1 MPRCP
6 SRHPPPQIRSY
17 TPPKPYSLPPT
28 FALPLPPT
36 SPQRVAR
43 GARTSSS
50 IPDNPAAVLKAR
62 LCLRLD
68 EHLGLG
74 ARRAN
79 TAGANGSYG
88 TRRAVSNV
96 KHATNGVAESDFDEL
111 LGWEK
116 ELRSPALKPLPASD
130 KENTCLYR
138 PVGPTCADEKCDGGI
153 ASQNPASNKP
163 PRIRRKATILCVSL

>member
-50 IPDNPAAVLKAR
+50 IPENPAAVLKTR

-88 TRRAVSNV
+88 TRRAVSNI

-116 ELRSPALKPLPASD
+116 ELRSPALSVSPLATFGRSF
-130 KENTCLYR
+130 NQLTR
-138 PVGPTCADEKCDGGI
+138 TT
-153 ASQNPASNKP
+153 SS
-163 PRIRRKATILCVSL
+163 IRQRKYLLISPCWPHVRGREV